1 MPVSDCAIIP
11 LETRSDDRGLLSFVE
26 GGMHIPFEIARIYYL
41 HGLTDGTE
49 RGAHAHRELRQLMIA
64 ISGSFTVTLD
74 DGCSKADYALDSPTK
89 GLLICPMIWRTLHHF
104 TPGAVCVVLA
114 SHHFDEADYFRRYDD
129 FIKAARQ

>member
-1 MPVSDCAIIP
+1 MPLSDCAIIP
-11 LETRSDDRGLLSFVE
+11 LETRSDDRGLLTFVE

-64 ISGSFTVTLD
+64 MSGSFTVTLD
-74 DGCSKADYALDSPTK
+74 DGHSKADYALTSPIR

-129 FIKAARQ
+129 FIKAVKP